1 MLATKHSWARNQN
14 RHGGSF
20 SAKWLIVC
28 PYSDEKWQHSDWANP
43 LHLTGGVTAGEG
55 CIALAHA
62 SESGP
67 YLQRSASKH
76 PRTAQA
82 ICTAQPPRWVLR
94 WRRSRAQR
102 PQRAPQSA
110 HERAPL
116 GSAASRCSPET
127 PLRYPV
133 SRPLPIDAAHS
144 PRCPQPPI
152 HTPIVSDLHTQIT
165 PQLRYSKIG
174 AP

>member
-1 MLATKHSWARNQN
+1 MDGRGIRTGVVDWPLPNGSLCARTPIRN
-14 RHGGSF
+14 S
-20 SAKWLIVC
+20 KT
-28 PYSDEKWQHSDWANP
+28 
-43 LHLTGGVTAGEG
+43 LTGRVFHTF
-55 CIALAHA
+55 
-62 SESGP
+62 SGSGH

-76 PRTAQA
+76 PHNAQV

-133 SRPLPIDAAHS
+133 SKPLPIDAAHL
-144 PRCPQPPI
+144 PRCPQPPT
-152 HTPIVSDLHTQIT
+152 HTVVVSNLHAQSI
-165 PQLRYSKIG
+165 PQLSFSRISS
-174 AP
+174 P